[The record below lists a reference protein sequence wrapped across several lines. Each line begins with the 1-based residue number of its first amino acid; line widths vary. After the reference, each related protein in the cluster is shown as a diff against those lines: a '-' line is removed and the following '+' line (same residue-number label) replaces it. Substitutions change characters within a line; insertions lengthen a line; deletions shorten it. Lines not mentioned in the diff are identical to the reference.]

1 MEMLR
6 PDEYRRSIFAID
18 LDRLAARGIR
28 AIITDLDNT
37 LVPWNEPHPP
47 EALAEWLRVARERFQ
62 VCICSNNSGSRVREF
77 ASRLDIPFIS
87 GATKPRRTGFRRAMA
102 LLNVRPSETAVI
114 GDQIFTD
121 ILGGKRSG
129 AYTILVQPIE
139 PQEFFLTR
147 HLTRPVERVVLRYL
161 ADRGLTVE
169 E

>member
-1 MEMLR
+1 MELLR
-6 PDEYRRSIFAID
+6 PDEYRRSVFAID
-18 LDRLAARGIR
+18 FDRLKARGIR
-28 AIITDLDNT
+28 AIVTDLDNT

-47 EALAEWLRVARERFQ
+47 EALADWLRAAQEHFA

-77 ASRLDIPFIS
+77 ADKLNIPFIS
-87 GATKPRRTGFRRAMA
+87 GATKPRRTGFRRAMER
-102 LLNVRPSETAVI
+102 LGVGPSETAVV

-121 ILGGKRSG
+121 VLGGKRSG

-147 HLTRPVERVVLRYL
+147 HLTRPVERAVLRYL
-161 ADRGLTVE
+161 ANRGLSVE